1 MSPSLKPNSPALS
14 ASKSYKARQQG
25 LELRVGVVAGE
36 GLGDTAGAPQ
46 AESPKAGLFLEDACV
61 GDCAGDT
68 PGDVEI
74 KLPDATG

>member
-1 MSPSLKPNSPALS
+1 M
-14 ASKSYKARQQG
+14 KSIYIPRQQG

-61 GDCAGDT
+61 GDCAGDA
-68 PGDVEI
+68 PIGI
-74 KLPDATG
+74 